1 MEKWF
6 GWEFWVY
13 SDFEIQNS
21 NLLILEITILDL
33 KITIN
38 SKFAS
43 ILLFW
48 KVRKFNKNSNLV
60 HYLITLVISKKL
72 LFNECIFLMLMAHNL
87 KSARQVGKAR
97 VSFVF
102 QHEFLLFFN
111 IFKNPT
117 TKSGKSILLSKQHPI
132 CGKLIILNKQNHL
145 LFWGT

>member
-1 MEKWF
+1 M
-6 GWEFWVY
+6 
-13 SDFEIQNS
+13 
-21 NLLILEITILDL
+21 LLLYKASPEVLEAHGEAVASTI
-33 KITIN
+33 
-38 SKFAS
+38 
-43 ILLFW
+43 
-48 KVRKFNKNSNLV
+48 
-60 HYLITLVISKKL
+60 
-72 LFNECIFLMLMAHNL
+72 LMAHNL

-145 LFWGT
+145 LF